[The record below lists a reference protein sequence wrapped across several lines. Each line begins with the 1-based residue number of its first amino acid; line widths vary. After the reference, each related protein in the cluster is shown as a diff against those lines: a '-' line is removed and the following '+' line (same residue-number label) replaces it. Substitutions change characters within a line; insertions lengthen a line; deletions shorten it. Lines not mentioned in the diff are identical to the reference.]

1 MTSIITRAS
10 PAHVTSAKG
19 DEAHSMVLQELFD
32 INAINACIA
41 HSGIDA
47 PTKDRL
53 KAMHKRRTNGNHL
66 LVTYNKNNKKGYGRL
81 YAKHGLSLQML
92 PADVRNA
99 LCGKSVHDIDM
110 VNAHPNF
117 VLHLAKKHGWV
128 CVRLA
133 QLCCSREQV
142 LDELQQ
148 AYGMNRGAAKVVL
161 LKLLYLGGLP
171 VGHKNAKAVAELEFG
186 NIGSFTM
193 PPECS
198 CNTYTYLEELQ
209 AELRMLARNIAAQYP
224 EHAKEAERQRA
235 ANNKTTGHPLD
246 TAVSLVVSDV
256 ENRALLAVKRELEEG
271 QGRRVTTLVYD
282 GLHVLRQEGET
293 ELPAELLRACEA
305 AIQRNTGAV
314 IHLVQKPMKTTL
326 ELKDV
331 EDPAAYEWLLAMLG
345 RMLYRVGQ
353 LDNWQVMLYMYGLAG
368 AGKSTVYKIWQHA
381 FRKDAVEFL
390 NGNTEDKFG
399 LEKLRSTKAE
409 VIMCMDVPS
418 DKPTSSVLSQ
428 DLWQLA
434 VEGGTVNVPGKG
446 QLARSHTLRLSSAI
460 AGNKFLDYKDSNGNV
475 TRRVVAVRY
484 QRYLPADQQDGDL
497 EKTIVV
503 EELPALI
510 KRCNELYLQRA
521 RENGT
526 KGIWHLLPEYYS
538 AIRHNAAET
547 VNPLREFLR
556 APCPE
561 PHHSETRHF
570 ALYEEGATTPQP
582 QLVLAMQTFMRLTHP
597 GVRAP
602 SKWSGDE
609 VQPLYEEGYERK
621 TVAICKACRQPHKTG
636 CCEHYGSKN
645 KTTTQL
651 WLNLKLV
658 AVEPAGRNHVDDWY

>member
-1 MTSIITRAS
+1 
-10 PAHVTSAKG
+10 
-19 DEAHSMVLQELFD
+19 
-32 INAINACIA
+32 
-41 HSGIDA
+41 
-47 PTKDRL
+47 
-53 KAMHKRRTNGNHL
+53 
-66 LVTYNKNNKKGYGRL
+66 
-81 YAKHGLSLQML
+81 
-92 PADVRNA
+92 
-99 LCGKSVHDIDM
+99 M

-128 CVRLA
+128 CVRLE

-142 LDELQQ
+142 LDELEQ

-161 LKLLYLGGLP
+161 LKLLYLRGLP
-171 VGHKNAKAVAELEFG
+171 VGHKKAKAVAELEFG

-198 CNTYTYLEELQ
+198 CDTYTYLEELQ

-235 ANNKTTGHPLD
+235 ANNKTTGHPLA

-331 EDPAAYEWLLAMLG
+331 SPLDVDCYTACRLAVLADAKKRKLIRMWKEVWEPVPDTICAYRPAADGSADEQPLRSYLNSVLAGMDAYHEKETTQNKLVTYLEQFQHKAFPMVAAPDLDLLSFVNGVYVLSENRFIGNEDPEAANITTSRRIARHHIDKDFTGSIATPKFDMLVTYQVEDPAAYEWLLAMLG

-353 LDNWQVMLYMYGLAG
+353 LDNWQ
-368 AGKSTVYKIWQHA
+368 
-381 FRKDAVEFL
+381 
-390 NGNTEDKFG
+390 
-399 LEKLRSTKAE
+399 
-409 VIMCMDVPS
+409 
-418 DKPTSSVLSQ
+418 
-428 DLWQLA
+428 
-434 VEGGTVNVPGKG
+434 
-446 QLARSHTLRLSSAI
+446 
-460 AGNKFLDYKDSNGNV
+460 FLDYKDSNGNV

-570 ALYEEGATTPQP
+570 AQYEEGATTPQP
-582 QLVLAMQTFMRLTHP
+582 QLVLAMQTFLRLTHP

-609 VQPLYEEGYERK
+609 VQPLYEEGYKRK

-658 AVEPAGRNHVDDWY
+658 AMEPAGRNHVEDWY

>member
-1 MTSIITRAS
+1 MLQYELHSEQLCCPSVTYCNCALAISVAV
-10 PAHVTSAKG
+10 HVRIFAG
-19 DEAHSMVLQELFD
+19 
-32 INAINACIA
+32 
-41 HSGIDA
+41 
-47 PTKDRL
+47 
-53 KAMHKRRTNGNHL
+53 AMHDTPEVQLQARLCAVKCMFMHNAVLPHVPAAAVAMFEEQWSSRFTPGELGHIQDVKAFPMVAAPDLDLLSFVNGVYVLPENRFIGNEDPEAANITTSRRIARHHTDKDFTGSTATPKFDM
-66 LVTYNKNNKKGYGRL
+66 LVTY
-81 YAKHGLSLQML
+81 Q
-92 PADVRNA
+92 
-99 LCGKSVHDIDM
+99 
-110 VNAHPNF
+110 
-117 VLHLAKKHGWV
+117 
-128 CVRLA
+128 
-133 QLCCSREQV
+133 
-142 LDELQQ
+142 
-148 AYGMNRGAAKVVL
+148 
-161 LKLLYLGGLP
+161 
-171 VGHKNAKAVAELEFG
+171 
-186 NIGSFTM
+186 
-193 PPECS
+193 
-198 CNTYTYLEELQ
+198 
-209 AELRMLARNIAAQYP
+209 
-224 EHAKEAERQRA
+224 
-235 ANNKTTGHPLD
+235 
-246 TAVSLVVSDV
+246 
-256 ENRALLAVKRELEEG
+256 
-271 QGRRVTTLVYD
+271 
-282 GLHVLRQEGET
+282 
-293 ELPAELLRACEA
+293 
-305 AIQRNTGAV
+305 
-314 IHLVQKPMKTTL
+314 
-326 ELKDV
+326 V

-446 QLARSHTLRLSSAI
+446 QLARSHTLRLPIAM
-460 AGNKFLDYKDSNGNV
+460 AGNKFLDYRDSNGNV

-497 EKTIVV
+497 EKTIVA

-521 RENGT
+521 CENGS

-547 VNPLREFLR
+547 VNPLRQFLH

-561 PHHSETRHF
+561 LHHSETRHF
-570 ALYEEGATTPQP
+570 ALYEEAATTPQP

-609 VQPLYEEGYERK
+609 VQPLNEEGYERK